1 MTEKCTA
8 QHLLDY
14 DSLYCH
20 LEDGHAG
27 PHRDRGNETGPV
39 WWQTDRMP
47 QRGRREDMKRRRP

>member
-8 QHLLDY
+8 THLLDY

-27 PHRDRGNETGPV
+27 PHRDTGNETGPV
-39 WWQTDRMP
+39 WWQADRMP
-47 QRGRREDMKRRRP
+47 KRHG